1 MLLCCGGQNLLTRS
15 RRRDTLLIAYT
26 DDALSFHANDSDA
39 TGIITEATALAKRY
53 GLTVNI
59 DKCKSTQRGQ
69 EVSFPGAPVSK
80 EKQSIAP
87 RAIEKAA
94 ESLKL
99 VMDAP
104 ITHHAKLTLA
114 RINAIPM
121 AGYAPL
127 VEMDS
132 PVEQY
137 ESFDRQVGEALG
149 GILGSDPKR
158 WIVPGGTEEEWRP
171 GSPPAGRLSQATAR
185 CI

>member
-1 MLLCCGGQNLLTRS
+1 ML
-15 RRRDTLLIAYT
+15 I
-26 DDALSFHANDSDA
+26 FHSDNSDA
-39 TGIITEATALAKRY
+39 TGIIAEATTLAKRY

-59 DKCKSTQRGQ
+59 NKCKSTQRGQ
-69 EVSFPGAPVSK
+69 EVSFLGAPVSK

-94 ESLKL
+94 ESPKL

-114 RINAIPM
+114 RINVVPM
-121 AGYAPL
+121 ASYAPL

-158 WIVPGGTEEEWRP
+158 WIEFLAAPKRNGGLGVHLPGVYHKQLRDAFDTLE
-171 GSPPAGRLSQATAR
+171 
-185 CI
+185 